1 MRAYVNPA
9 LAPILGDSPNVS
21 TVILA
26 VARQGQRVQIK
37 GAPIMNRFGRQAQ
50 LAWQELAPTA
60 YAAIE
65 RPEEHFTELG
75 ERAEQAW
82 LDLWPQLVDPNI
94 PVESPLGKVGQI
106 NAARTQADE
115 IIRADWLTPSADEQ
129 EPDEGDEPSPFG
141 AAMLA
146 AYREAMVAERSVDPI
161 IYGEFPTL

>member
-1 MRAYVNPA
+1 MTLV
-9 LAPILGDSPNVS
+9 
-21 TVILA
+21 
-26 VARQGQRVQIK
+26 
-37 GAPIMNRFGRQAQ
+37 
-50 LAWQELAPTA
+50 
-60 YAAIE
+60 
-65 RPEEHFTELG
+65 
-75 ERAEQAW
+75 
-82 LDLWPQLVDPNI
+82 DLWPQLVDPNI

-106 NAARTQADE
+106 NAARAQADE